1 MFLKNFLWLFVFYD
15 KCIMDNFRLQ
25 IYIEF
30 LQAIN
35 NW

>member
-15 KCIMDNFRLQ
+15 KYIMDNFRLQ
-25 IYIEF
+25 ICIEF